1 MVSRKVVMEV
11 AFVVVL
17 VMVFLMV
24 VILHSM

>member
-1 MVSRKVVMEV
+1 MEV

-24 VILHSM
+24 VIMHSM